1 MADYIAAGQIAETN
15 IVNFLEYMNRRIQSG
30 RSSGRQ
36 ILLRLVARHDHL
48 GTKADT
54 CQEHLHL
61 CRGRILRL
69 IENDE
74 RIIQGTTTHVR
85 KRRHLNQALLRIVQV
100 TFCPHNLIQRIVKRT
115 QVRIDLALQIAR
127 QKTQFFPRLDRRTRQ
142 DDPAY
147 LATLKCLYRHR
158 HRQIRF
164 SGTRRTDAKYN
175 HLLADQIHVLFLSHR
190 FRFDRLARDRPADD
204 ILIDLENLFVLL
216 REGQRQGVIN
226 ILLGNGIAALGKL

>member
-1 MADYIAAGQIAETN
+1 MKIAVRAHD
-15 IVNFLEYMNRRIQSG
+15 
-30 RSSGRQ
+30 
-36 ILLRLVARHDHL
+36 LVE
-48 GTKADT
+48 G
-54 CQEHLHL
+54 
-61 CRGRILRL
+61 
-69 IENDE
+69 
-74 RIIQGTTTHVR
+74 V
-85 KRRHLNQALLRIVQV
+85 
-100 TFCPHNLIQRIVKRT
+100 VKWA

-158 HRQIRF
+158 HRQILF